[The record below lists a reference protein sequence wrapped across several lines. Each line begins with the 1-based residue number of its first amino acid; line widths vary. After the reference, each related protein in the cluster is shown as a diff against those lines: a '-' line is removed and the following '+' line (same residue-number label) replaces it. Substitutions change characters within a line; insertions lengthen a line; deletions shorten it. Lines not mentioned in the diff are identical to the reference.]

1 MLGSSGTKHMDRK
14 AIFEQALKETGS
26 LVKAMELVKEIEGF
40 LFFKPEDLQHKPEPK
55 KPIPLVFFNESTK
68 PVPHT
73 NRAPKPSPQG
83 HKNTRKVWKPGEV
96 AMAEAMLNQGKSIED
111 VAVATDR
118 TVKAIRN
125 ALSVNVLKPTID
137 PRNPKRRA
145 ASYKSVVTRG
155 HQIRDYTVAETLLDA
170 EPKKG

>member
-26 LVKAMELVKEIEGF
+26 LVKAVELAKEIESF
-40 LFFKPEDLQHKPEPK
+40 LESGKPQDKVERT
-55 KPIPLVFFNESTK
+55 PIPLVFFNEPTK
-68 PVPHT
+68 AVPHT
-73 NRAPKPSPQG
+73 SRAPKPSPQG
-83 HKNTRKVWKPGEV
+83 HRNARKVWKPGEV
-96 AMAEAMLNQGKSIED
+96 AMAEAMMNQGKSIED

-125 ALSVNVLKPTID
+125 ALSVNVLNPTVD

-145 ASYKSVVTRG
+145 ASYKAVVTRG
-155 HQIRDYTVAETLLDA
+155 QEIRNYGTAEALLDF